1 MSVAAGMIDHAEH
14 RAAGVLWMLATM
26 FCFISLDTTMKFLLA
41 AYPLVEVTWARFFF
55 ATFFAA
61 AIAGPNLPDALRSR
75 APILQT
81 ARSLI
86 LMVTTGVFNAG
97 VKLLP
102 LATATAIMFTT
113 PILVTVL
120 SIPILKEE
128 VGMRRWIGVALGF
141 LGALIV
147 VRPGLGGLGFGA
159 LFLVIAALLNANYQ
173 ILTRKVRIHDQPI
186 TSLLYT
192 AATGAIVTSAL
203 LPFDWRWPSAS
214 GWFLFALSGLMGCLG
229 HLCLIQAFRRAPA
242 SVVAPFSY
250 SSLVWASLY
259 GWFIFAEWPDLWT
272 WVGAALI
279 IGSGLYIFH
288 RERLKH
294 HEEPT

>member
-41 AYPLVEVTWARFFF
+41 AYPLVEVSWPRFFF

-128 VGMRRWIGVALGF
+128 VGTRRWIGVALGF

-203 LPFDWRWPSAS
+203 LPFDWQWPSAS

-250 SSLVWASLY
+250 SSLVWASFY

>member
-14 RAAGVLWMLATM
+14 RAAGVLRMLATM
-26 FCFISLDTTMKFLLA
+26 FCFISLDTTIKFLLA

-113 PILVTVL
+113 PTLVTVL

-159 LFLVIAALLNANYQ
+159 LFLMIAALLNANYQ
-173 ILTRKVRIHDQPI
+173 LLTRKVRIHDQPI

-203 LPFDWRWPSAS
+203 LPFDWRWPNAS

-229 HLCLIQAFRRAPA
+229 DLCLIQAFRRAPA
-242 SVVAPFSY
+242 SVVAPFCY

>member
-173 ILTRKVRIHDQPI
+173 LLTRKVRIHDQPI

-203 LPFDWRWPSAS
+203 LPFDWQWPNAS